1 MGKLISD
8 YLKYNNDIY
17 KEIDVLDK
25 KEIDKY
31 ILKYFSGIEINI
43 KKPLF
48 VMTAGISGSGKSTF
62 YDRYKNTFPNHGFIS
77 GDKIMHNLSIFK
89 ELKKQ
94 NIDDPVYFKTSEMV
108 SRKIMFFILDRLLE
122 NKSNIFI
129 DNGAL
134 DDNKKNMIKF
144 IKNIFPHKIIVNFI
158 TINEEIAIERVIK
171 RHYENNGGYIPIN
184 LIKNNINKVNSS
196 IEFYKSFVDELNV
209 YDHNSDEFI
218 LVNRYCN
225 K

>member
-1 MGKLISD
+1 
-8 YLKYNNDIY
+8 
-17 KEIDVLDK
+17 
-25 KEIDKY
+25 
-31 ILKYFSGIEINI
+31 
-43 KKPLF
+43 
-48 VMTAGISGSGKSTF
+48 
-62 YDRYKNTFPNHGFIS
+62 
-77 GDKIMHNLSIFK
+77 
-89 ELKKQ
+89 
-94 NIDDPVYFKTSEMV
+94 
-108 SRKIMFFILDRLLE
+108 MFFILDRLLE